1 MLELKLG
8 SNTAALCR
16 LGSSFIPIELD
27 CTVAGNTGVGSRG
40 ARGAAAPP
48 NFTTRGLSPPN
59 IFVMRGVKNHSSD
72 CSRSRMTQRLIQ
84 SFFQP
89 PVPRRIVTSQ
99 GKLMLCTVSLQHIYA
114 FHVCLSRG
122 GVTSGRVNGQAVL
135 CRINF
140 LPLYTLVIIQK
151 LTRTRRRKPRALSQL
166 PTHRRSC
173 CADDHSES
181 RCEVPWSLC
190 LQTDAD

>member
-1 MLELKLG
+1 MLVLLSAIKEPYTI
-8 SNTAALCR
+8 S
-16 LGSSFIPIELD
+16 
-27 CTVAGNTGVGSRG
+27 TGVGSRG

-99 GKLMLCTVSLQHIYA
+99 GKLMLCTVSYSIQHIYA

-151 LTRTRRRKPRALSQL
+151 LTRTRRRKLRALSQL

-173 CADDHSES
+173 CADDHLES
-181 RCEVPWSLC
+181 RCEISWSLC

>member
-1 MLELKLG
+1 
-8 SNTAALCR
+8 
-16 LGSSFIPIELD
+16 
-27 CTVAGNTGVGSRG
+27 
-40 ARGAAAPP
+40 
-48 NFTTRGLSPPN
+48 
-59 IFVMRGVKNHSSD
+59 
-72 CSRSRMTQRLIQ
+72 MTQRLIQ

-99 GKLMLCTVSLQHIYA
+99 GKLMLCTVSYSIQHIYA

-135 CRINF
+135 CRINFLPSLAGQPHSSCASEAGPRDYF

-181 RCEVPWSLC
+181 RCEIPWSLC

>member
-1 MLELKLG
+1 MTILE
-8 SNTAALCR
+8 R
-16 LGSSFIPIELD
+16 LWMY
-27 CTVAGNTGVGSRG
+27 TGVGSRG

-99 GKLMLCTVSLQHIYA
+99 GKLMLCTVSYSIQHIYA
-114 FHVCLSRG
+114 FHVCL
-122 GVTSGRVNGQAVL
+122 
-135 CRINF
+135 
-140 LPLYTLVIIQK
+140 TLVTWRRDKWACQWSGCMSDK
-151 LTRTRRRKPRALSQL
+151 LLTFVHACYYTKTDEDSSQEAPSTEPVANSPPQL
-166 PTHRRSC
+166 LR
-173 CADDHSES
+173 
-181 RCEVPWSLC
+181 
-190 LQTDAD
+190 

>member
-1 MLELKLG
+1 MLKDVG
-8 SNTAALCR
+8 
-16 LGSSFIPIELD
+16 
-27 CTVAGNTGVGSRG
+27 TGVGSRG

-99 GKLMLCTVSLQHIYA
+99 GKLMLCTVSYSIQHIYA

-122 GVTSGRVNGQAVL
+122 GVTSGRVNGQAV